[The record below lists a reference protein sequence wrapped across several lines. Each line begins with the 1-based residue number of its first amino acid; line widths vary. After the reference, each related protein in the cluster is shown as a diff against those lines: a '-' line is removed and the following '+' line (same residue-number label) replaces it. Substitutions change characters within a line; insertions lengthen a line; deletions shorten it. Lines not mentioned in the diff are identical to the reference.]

1 MFNPLVE
8 DYLKESFNRGLGKA
22 TSSLTEITGSDS
34 EIEFGVPNFHYQNL
48 SNLKNQ
54 LPIMSKLCG
63 VSQSFKGEI
72 NGSGILFFSPEIGS
86 DLIHLLL
93 KTDVP
98 IDFVSDVEADAITEV
113 ANILMNFN
121 LKALL
126 DDVNLSFSSR
136 PPVFEMKEAYKFFNP
151 DDYSHNQKVLLLN
164 ANIFNKETRL
174 NGSINF
180 VLYLNEM
187 EGVFKKI
194 ETYMKELIGDV
205 G

>member
-1 MFNPLVE
+1 
-8 DYLKESFNRGLGKA
+8 
-22 TSSLTEITGSDS
+22 
-34 EIEFGVPNFHYQNL
+34 
-48 SNLKNQ
+48 
-54 LPIMSKLCG
+54 
-63 VSQSFKGEI
+63 
-72 NGSGILFFSPEIGS
+72 
-86 DLIHLLL
+86 
-93 KTDVP
+93 
-98 IDFVSDVEADAITEV
+98 
-113 ANILMNFN
+113 MNFN